1 MTLSYLGICEKR
13 RRYVEAIFQ
22 TYSWP
27 ASKYILNLKIL
38 LAGLAGCLSKDMSP
52 LSARLKNTDKGKLT
66 NNIY

>member
-27 ASKYILNLKIL
+27 DSKYILNLKIL
-38 LAGLAGCLSKDMSP
+38 LLSLAGYLSKDMPP
-52 LSARLKNTDKGKLT
+52 LSYQISRTWIKEE
-66 NNIY
+66 

>member
-52 LSARLKNTDKGKLT
+52 LSDQTSRTRIKEV
-66 NNIY
+66 